1 MDHDPAPQNAA
12 LSSDGREPNANVTRL
27 VLHVSD
33 RSHRP
38 IGLHF
43 AWLLSV
49 ATTVIFVTTLIL
61 ITRDLAALWPLYV
74 VPIVIAAIAYHVAGA
89 VLVTAVATALVA
101 FITYSGGA
109 GATPMTDVVV
119 GMAAFAVAG
128 IVVGVQTERFQRQ
141 KELAET
147 DCVLDPLTGAHR
159 AEYFDDLLHTEVR
172 RCERYDLECTLVLV
186 EVGDFTGFARKY
198 GNLKADLLLA
208 RLVAV
213 LRTSVR
219 DTDEI
224 GRHGAHAFAV
234 ILPFTDAEKAAPF
247 IERIAATIETTDF
260 EGDALEPVA
269 HCGVTIASA
278 SYPRDATLPVE
289 LMEVARARLEQAR
302 RAGAASETAG
312 GATGTATG
320 SAAS

>member
-1 MDHDPAPQNAA
+1 MDRDPAPRNAA
-12 LSSDGREPNANVTRL
+12 LGSDGREPHVNVTRL

-38 IGLHF
+38 IGLHV

-49 ATTVIFVTTLIL
+49 ATTAIFVTSLIV

-74 VPIVIAAIAYHVAGA
+74 VPIVIAALAYHVAGA

-141 KELAET
+141 KDLAET

-159 AEYFDDLLHTEVR
+159 TEYFDNLLHTEVR
-172 RCERYDLECTLVLV
+172 RCERYVLECTLVLV
-186 EVGDFTGFARKY
+186 EVDDFTGFARKY
-198 GNLKADLLLA
+198 GNLKADLLLT
-208 RLVAV
+208 RLVEV

-224 GRHGAHAFAV
+224 GRYGAHGFAV

-247 IERIAATIETTDF
+247 VSRIATAVETADF
-260 EGDALEPVA
+260 EGDALEPVT
-269 HCGVTIASA
+269 HCRVTIASA
-278 SYPRDATLPVE
+278 SYPRDATLPPE
-289 LMEVARARLEQAR
+289 LMEVALTRLGQTR
-302 RAGAASETAG
+302 RGGAAS
-312 GATGTATG
+312 
-320 SAAS
+320 